1 MIAGTPSL
9 VTSVSRKHF
18 VHAAAAAAASAAI
31 VSGRAAFA
39 QPAPA
44 LTTAT
49 IGVFASPDMATLLY
63 AKSQH
68 AFEGAG
74 IDLQLQNMG
83 NGGAT
88 LAAAAGGS
96 LQFGYA
102 NTFTLIQAFQ
112 HGVPLRLVAPGAMY
126 TSKAPTIKLLV
137 AGDSTIQTGKD
148 LIGKTIGTTQVGDI
162 LGLSLAAWLAREGV
176 DEASVHFFESPPN
189 VMISALQSHRVDA
202 ILSFDPFLT
211 AAVAAG
217 ARPIG
222 NPFDAIGDSFMAACW
237 FSVLPWLTEHRA
249 VARNFASVME
259 RSASYVNGHYLE
271 MVPMLADFS
280 KIPATVLEKMAP
292 SQSAPSITPGELQPL
307 IDAAVK
313 FHRIP
318 GPVKARDIIFQG

>member
-1 MIAGTPSL
+1 MSL
-9 VTSVSRKHF
+9 
-18 VHAAAAAAASAAI
+18 AP
-31 VSGRAAFA
+31 GLPAFA
-39 QPAPA
+39 QPGPT
-44 LTTAT
+44 LTTVYV
-49 IGVFASPDMATLLY
+49 GVFPSPDMATLLY
-63 AKSQH
+63 AQNQH
-68 AFEGAG
+68 AFDKVG
-74 IDLQLQNMG
+74 IDLQRQNMG
-83 NGGAT
+83 NGGAA

-112 HGVPLRLVAPGAMY
+112 KGIPVRLVAPGAMY

-137 AGDSTIQTGKD
+137 AADSTIQTGKD

-176 DEASVHFFESPPN
+176 DETSVHFFESPPT
-189 VMISALQSHRVDA
+189 VMISALQSHKVDA

-211 AAVAAG
+211 AAIAAG

-222 NPFDAIGDSFMAACW
+222 NPFDAIGDYFMAACW

-259 RSASYVNGHYLE
+259 RAATYVNGHYLE
-271 MVPMLADFS
+271 TVPMLADFS
-280 KIPATVLEKMAP
+280 KIPAAVLEKMAP
-292 SQSAPSITPGELQPL
+292 SQSAPSITPAELQPL

-313 FHRIP
+313 FKRIP
-318 GPVKARDIIFQG
+318 GPVKAQDLIFQG